1 MFRLSDLTPPR
12 ALVCKTPTDPLASM
26 QCQLLL
32 GNVQG
37 QQSHVYKSSIS
48 GVGDVLVKVL
58 KPHLRPLK
66 GYDDVVSMEVSLR
79 QSGVP
84 VAELLSYHEWVDFGV
99 TQNAIIYRFY
109 SGGDL
114 FTQILRLHQSKSIC
128 AQRTEFIA
136 YSMAKMLCTCLA
148 TLHTNGWIH
157 ADIKPENIFLSHDI
171 ESDSCQA
178 YLGDFGNAV
187 RIGTSISPFT
197 TGTPAYFPKQDFRN
211 FNGPAHPS
219 VDMYSVGKLLLVFDR
234 HVHKMSPHAE
244 SVIGRL
250 IRHNANE
257 RPTAEE
263 MLSTH
268 LPEWFLHIGSHA
280 RTP

>member
-1 MFRLSDLTPPR
+1 MFRLSDLTPPL

-99 TQNAIIYRFY
+99 TKNAIIYRFY

-148 TLHTNGWIH
+148 TCTRMAGFT
-157 ADIKPENIFLSHDI
+157 PTLSQKISFYPTILNLIVVKHIWGTLATLSASGRRSALLQQAPLPTFPSRTSAILTDPLTQASI
-171 ESDSCQA
+171 CTLLESYCTYSTD
-178 YLGDFGNAV
+178 
-187 RIGTSISPFT
+187 TST
-197 TGTPAYFPKQDFRN
+197 RCRRMQN
-211 FNGPAHPS
+211 
-219 VDMYSVGKLLLVFDR
+219 
-234 HVHKMSPHAE
+234 
-244 SVIGRL
+244 
-250 IRHNANE
+250 
-257 RPTAEE
+257 
-263 MLSTH
+263 LS
-268 LPEWFLHIGSHA
+268 
-280 RTP
+280 